1 MINLK
6 KKNLKYLRKN
16 PHKYIFMFQILLR
29 AQYLE
34 EENAKLREEL
44 QVQTTE
50 KEDMKTAIL
59 QLNQRLLQNPPVIS
73 EVKTVQLLCITLLL
87 NFSKVLNE
95 FIQA

>member
-1 MINLK
+1 
-6 KKNLKYLRKN
+6 
-16 PHKYIFMFQILLR
+16 MFQILLR

-73 EVKTVQLLCITLLL
+73 EVKSVQLLSIALLQQLLL
-87 NFSKVLNE
+87 DKRRHQILNFKN
-95 FIQA
+95 

>member
-1 MINLK
+1 
-6 KKNLKYLRKN
+6 
-16 PHKYIFMFQILLR
+16 MFQILLR

-73 EVKTVQLLCITLLL
+73 EVKTTVIMNRPT
-87 NFSKVLNE
+87 SK
-95 FIQA
+95 FFKSQRS

>member
-1 MINLK
+1 
-6 KKNLKYLRKN
+6 
-16 PHKYIFMFQILLR
+16 MFQILLR

-73 EVKTVQLLCITLLL
+73 EVSTVIMYQSPASI
-87 NFSKVLNE
+87 FFK
-95 FIQA
+95 IQRS

>member
-1 MINLK
+1 
-6 KKNLKYLRKN
+6 
-16 PHKYIFMFQILLR
+16 MFQILLR

-73 EVKTVQLLCITLLL
+73 EVKSV
-87 NFSKVLNE
+87 
-95 FIQA
+95 

>member
-1 MINLK
+1 
-6 KKNLKYLRKN
+6 
-16 PHKYIFMFQILLR
+16 MFQILLR

-73 EVKTVQLLCITLLL
+73 EVKTTVIM
-87 NFSKVLNE
+87 NRPNSKFFKSE
-95 FIQA
+95 RF

>member
-1 MINLK
+1 
-6 KKNLKYLRKN
+6 
-16 PHKYIFMFQILLR
+16 MFQILLR

-73 EVKTVQLLCITLLL
+73 EVKSVQLLSIALLL
-87 NFSKVLNE
+87 HTCIFFSKFKDLE
-95 FIQA
+95 

>member
-1 MINLK
+1 
-6 KKNLKYLRKN
+6 
-16 PHKYIFMFQILLR
+16 MFQILLR

-73 EVKTVQLLCITLLL
+73 EVKTTVIMNLPKYFYL
-87 NFSKVLNE
+87 NFSKVKDLE
-95 FIQA
+95 

>member
-1 MINLK
+1 
-6 KKNLKYLRKN
+6 
-16 PHKYIFMFQILLR
+16 MFQILLR

-73 EVKTVQLLCITLLL
+73 EVKSVQLLSIALLQQL
-87 NFSKVLNE
+87 LSR
-95 FIQA
+95 QA

>member
-1 MINLK
+1 
-6 KKNLKYLRKN
+6 
-16 PHKYIFMFQILLR
+16 MFQILLR

-73 EVKTVQLLCITLLL
+73 EVNTVIMNLPTY
-87 NFSKVLNE
+87 E
-95 FIQA
+95 FFKSQRS

>member
-1 MINLK
+1 
-6 KKNLKYLRKN
+6 
-16 PHKYIFMFQILLR
+16 MFQILLR

-73 EVKTVQLLCITLLL
+73 EVKSVQLKCVP
-87 NFSKVLNE
+87 KKK
-95 FIQA
+95 